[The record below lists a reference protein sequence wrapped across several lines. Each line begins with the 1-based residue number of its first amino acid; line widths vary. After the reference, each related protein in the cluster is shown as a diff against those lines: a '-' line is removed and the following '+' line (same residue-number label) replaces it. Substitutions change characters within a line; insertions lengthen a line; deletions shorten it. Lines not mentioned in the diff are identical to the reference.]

1 MKILYCAANMSHIEK
16 FHIPYIEK
24 LKSDGHTVEIMA
36 GGDGSDYDIF
46 FYEKISRKEKKECRS
61 AVFSVI
67 KDGGFDAIVLTT
79 HAAAYQIRRSLILPK
94 RPKVLYIASGYP
106 FEYKD
111 SSIKKLAFMFKEK
124 LLSGVT
130 DNIIVMN
137 DDDYDIALVNKLAK
151 NPPVKITGLGAKIMP
166 MAASCEQVREEMLSK
181 NKFVIT
187 FVGDLC
193 DEKNQKMLIEA
204 MPAIKEKIPSA
215 VLWLVGEGAKKREL
229 ISLTDSLGLY
239 DSVIFAGRRSNPCDF
254 MRASDL
260 YVSASVVEGMPFNIV
275 EALGVGARVLCSDIK
290 GHKDIIHDGKEG
302 FLFTAGDK
310 GALVKRVFE
319 IYENGLRQDA
329 RLAAKAYS
337 EHCFDEVFED
347 SYKAIL
353 SGISE

>member
-24 LKSDGHTVEIMA
+24 LKADGHTVKIMA

-46 FYEKISRKEKKECRS
+46 FYNKMSRKEKKECRS
-61 AVFSVI
+61 AVFSAL
-67 KDGGFDAIVLTT
+67 KEGGFDAVILNT
-79 HAAAYQIRRSLILPK
+79 HAAAYQVRRSFILPK
-94 RPKVLYIASGYP
+94 RPKVLYIAGGYP
-106 FEYKD
+106 YEYK
-111 SSIKKLAFMFKEK
+111 SSSLKKFLFMFKEK

-137 DDDYDIALVNKLAK
+137 EDDYDLALVNKLAK
-151 NPPVKITGLGAKIMP
+151 NPPVKIAGLGARIAP
-166 MAASCEQVREEMLSK
+166 ESASCEHVREEMLSK

-193 DEKNQKMLIEA
+193 DEKNQKLLIEA
-204 MPAIKEKIPSA
+204 MPAIKKKIPTA
-215 VLWLVGEGAKKREL
+215 VLWLVGDGPKKREL
-229 ISLTDSLGLY
+229 ISLTNSLGLY

-260 YVSASVVEGMPFNIV
+260 YVSASVVEGMPFNV
-275 EALGVGARVLCSDIK
+275 LEAIGVGARVLCSNIK
-290 GHKDIIHDGKEG
+290 GHRDVIHDGKEG

-310 GALVKRVFE
+310 DALAERVYN
-319 IYENGLRQDA
+319 IYKEDLRPDA
-329 RLAAKAYS
+329 KLAARAYR

-347 SYKAIL
+347 SYKQIL
-353 SGISE
+353 SALE